1 MSGPLVTSQYDESGN
16 YYASVIVS
24 LDTHQLRVSTTEN
37 TIDSFDS
44 LYNLDKDNK
53 VSVIN
58 WLDYNEQKFIGIG
71 LTNGLVLIYSPF
83 TKSIITTLA
92 TSKNSLITSI
102 QYSSITNSLW
112 ISDNSGQVYEFDI
125 YYNLSSSFSINEY
138 LETNESVNNLKII
151 NLDQTPHILV
161 GSHSIHL
168 LNLKTKELIKTFPA
182 HIQPV
187 KSIIDVNE
195 EYFITSAEGD
205 RFINLYSLKLQSI
218 KTVFVAEAPVIDI
231 DIGNYN
237 GNVVLVAKTENKLEI
252 FNAILSEDHSS
263 TNSKKK
269 RKQMSKSRSPNGS
282 LVLKK
287 HPEDIK
293 GNMTEEISIITIK
306 SVKNQI
312 FYSWLE
318 NVSDVR
324 FDKVQ
329 WIDETDNY
337 LINTM
342 ELTKKKM
349 VTNTPHHSLNGN
361 DVSSIGQY
369 NEGNTIVS
377 DGFNLNN
384 VEDDEDSS
392 ETLAEKLE
400 KLSTEIKPS
409 VAKKKKGLSNN
420 TLTTILSQ
428 SLRNND
434 MALLET
440 VLGNRDQQIIQNT
453 ILRLDSSLAILL
465 LDRISEKLARQSTKF
480 DQLIYWIKWIIII
493 HGSVLASLP
502 GLTSKLSN
510 LHGILTKK
518 SDTLP
523 RLMQL
528 KSKMEVIYENNEM
541 IKSYE
546 KNLNYGVEEDEDTD
560 VEYIEELDDGSDIED
575 EMMDD
580 IPAGSSDEELQDY
593 SEEDEEVEED
603 DEEIGMVT
611 NDYIESDED

>member
-24 LDTHQLRVSTTEN
+24 LDTHQLRVATTEN
-37 TIDSFDS
+37 STDSFDS
-44 LYNLDKDNK
+44 VYNLDKDNK

-71 LTNGLVLIYSPF
+71 LTNGSVLIYSPF
-83 TKSIITTLA
+83 TKSLITTIA

-102 QYSSITNSLW
+102 QYSTITDSLW
-112 ISDNSGQVYEFDI
+112 ISDNSGEIYEFDI
-125 YYNLSSSFSINEY
+125 YYNLLTSISINEY

-151 NLDQTPHILV
+151 NFDQTPHILV

-182 HIQPV
+182 HIQPI

-195 EYFITSAEGD
+195 EFFITSASGD

-231 DIGNYN
+231 EIGNYN
-237 GNVVLVAKTENKLEI
+237 ENVVLVAKTEKKLEI
-252 FNAILSEDHSS
+252 FNSILSEDHSA

-269 RKQMSKSRSPNGS
+269 RKQMSKSRSPNATV
-282 LVLKK
+282 VLKK

-293 GNMTEEISIITIK
+293 GTMTEEISITTIK
-306 SVKNQI
+306 LVKNQI
-312 FYSWLE
+312 LYSWLE

-324 FDKVQ
+324 FDQIQ
-329 WIDETDNY
+329 WIDEADNY
-337 LINTM
+337 LINNV
-342 ELTKKKM
+342 ELTKKK
-349 VTNTPHHSLNGN
+349 TIINTPHHSLNGN

-400 KLSTEIKPS
+400 KLSTEVKPS

-440 VLGNRDQQIIQNT
+440 VLGNRDQQVIQNT

-580 IPAGSSDEELQDY
+580 IPAGSSDEELED
-593 SEEDEEVEED
+593 SEEIDEEEED
-603 DEEIGMVT
+603 DEEIGMIT
-611 NDYIESDED
+611 NDYVESDED